1 MTVPLKFIHVM
12 KEASYLEQALAEGLM
27 FTDHRVAFH
36 PSSDAADAARVFNSY
51 SLPLLLQRVA
61 ALGLDGCALNLNA
74 LTGSLGSMAGQVPMI
89 CFSEIQ
95 RGRELGSHFVN
106 FGAYGVAVT
115 REWLEQQGGDRVM
128 YAGPHSA
135 ITKRLHRLFIDHQ
148 IACVYDNAGTPL
160 YNSRCIAPILDL
172 LVYIQGR
179 DQLEEVE
186 WRIAGH
192 HGFMGGPRSTG
203 TRIPLPLADIETVL
217 VQREDD
223 KPKFMAILKS
233 LAKAQGVAKTPRIL
247 VQPKTL
253 PFPRTRY

>member
-12 KEASYLEQALAEGLM
+12 KEASYLEQALVEGLM

-36 PSSDAADAARVFNSY
+36 PSSDAADAARIFNGY
-51 SLPLLLQRVA
+51 SLPLLQQRVA
-61 ALGLDGCALNLNA
+61 ELGLDGSALNLNA
-74 LTGSLGSMAGQVPMI
+74 LSGSLGSMAGEVPMI

-95 RGRELGSHFVN
+95 RGRGLGSHFVN

-115 REWLEQQGGDRVM
+115 RDWLEQQGGDRVI
-128 YAGPHSA
+128 YAGPDSA
-135 ITKRLHRLFIDHQ
+135 ISKRLHRLFIDHQ
-148 IACVYDNAGTPL
+148 IACVYDNAGTPT
-160 YNSRCIAPILDL
+160 YDSRSIAPILDL

-186 WRIAGH
+186 WRIAGR
-192 HGFMGGPRSTG
+192 HGFMGGARSTG
-203 TRIPLPLADIETVL
+203 TRIPLPLAEIEAVL

-223 KPKFMAILKS
+223 KPKFTAILKA
-233 LAKAQGVAKTPRIL
+233 LAKEQGVAKTPRVM
-247 VQPKTL
+247 VQPTTL

>member
-12 KEASYLEQALAEGLM
+12 KEASYLEQALEEGLM
-27 FTDHRVAFH
+27 FTDHRVAFD
-36 PSSDAADAARVFNSY
+36 SSSSSARTAQILHSY
-51 SLPLLLQRVA
+51 TLPLLQKRVA
-61 ALGLDGCALNLNA
+61 ALGLGGRALNLNA
-74 LTGSLGSMAGQVPMI
+74 LTGTLGSMAGKVPMI

-106 FGAYGVAVT
+106 FGAYGVAVN
-115 REWLEQQGGDRVM
+115 REWLERQGGDRVV
-128 YAGPHSA
+128 YAGPNSA
-135 ITKRLHRLFIDHQ
+135 ITERLHRLFIDHQ
-148 IACVYDNAGTPL
+148 IACIYDDAGTPL
-160 YNSRCIAPILDL
+160 YDSRSLAPILDL
-172 LVYIQGR
+172 LVYVQGR

-192 HGFMGGPRSTG
+192 HGFMGGPRSTD

-217 VQREDD
+217 VQRESD
-223 KPKFMAILKS
+223 KPKFKSILKS
-233 LAKAQGVAKTPRIL
+233 LAKAQGLAKTPRIL